1 MGEEKKMRMKWVFLF
16 GCIVFLCIFTGGHC
30 NKSEPVPGKHYYF
43 DVCGSWMV
51 VVYPY
56 GEYDVW
62 STKLVW
68 GEVGRGI
75 IRVETFPP
83 FPTGGDHFPWNDD
96 PAPYGGHPDN
106 PLRSPNW
113 VGWSSD
119 CKESYFWGVR
129 RTPTGRIIPVVH
141 RFSVTEGTW
150 LPPREVTEASAPIL
164 RGPQD
169 STVYPFYPVGS
180 DKLLSLEMDGSE
192 GVYRFWV
199 FEEERWVKSGEL
211 RCSYPPP
218 GTEVEDPG
226 CQGYLTSHKDPWEGV
241 WIPLAYLLHPDPGN
255 TTGWRPSP
263 YFPRNTGLLRKG
275 RIAEMR
281 VDIHRILFFRASEGD
296 GVTAVVSF
304 HPVYHWLDPYY
315 SFSRGFNIVYGLFPP
330 AGERAWFL
338 AEKAETTVIEGSNR
352 VTDEKVVIVGVPL
365 LEPFPPLSEELKTYW
380 DAGFC
385 RPLENCRYWED
396 RLVVKELLDL
406 EAETKSLGYYYDFQ
420 YYLHVWDRGRY
431 AYAAIPIPKKEQYQ
445 DEFRIMV
452 IDKVTGDV
460 QVNSIYYPLVPRKGN
475 WRSIPGAFSEF
486 SFAVSETGDPEFL
499 REEVMMWKGNGEC
512 TRSYLY
518 WFVKEGENWK
528 KYKIDEG
535 GCVP

>member
-1 MGEEKKMRMKWVFLF
+1 MGEEKKMRMKWVFLL
-16 GCIVFLCIFTGGHC
+16 GCIVFLFTGC
-30 NKSEPVPGKHYYF
+30 CQPKCSRYYMAPLMTE
-43 DVCGSWMV
+43 DYLDLCGPRMMAMALGV
-51 VVYPY
+51 I
-56 GEYDVW
+56 
-62 STKLVW
+62 STPTVIW

-75 IRVETFPP
+75 IQVETFSPP
-83 FPTGGDHFPWNDD
+83 QTEGDLFLWEPRSSSYFYNPNSRFPT
-96 PAPYGGHPDN
+96 
-106 PLRSPNW
+106 W

-129 RTPTGRIIPVVH
+129 RIPIWRIIPVVH
-141 RFSVTEGTW
+141 RFSITEGTW

-164 RGPQD
+164 TDPED
-169 STVYPFYPVGS
+169 TTVHPFYPIGS
-180 DKLLSLEMDGSE
+180 DRLLSLEMYGSE

-199 FEEERWVKSGEL
+199 WGEERWVKSGEL
-211 RCSYPPP
+211 RCSFPPP
-218 GTEVEDPG
+218 GTDVEDPG
-226 CQGYLTSHKDPWEGV
+226 CQGDLTSHKDAWEGV
-241 WIPLAYLLHPDPGN
+241 WIPIAYLIQLDYLRKIV
-255 TTGWRPSP
+255 GWKPFP
-263 YFPRNTGLLRKG
+263 YLPQNTGLLGKG
-275 RIAEMR
+275 RIAEMTE
-281 VDIHRILFFRASEGD
+281 DIHRILFFRVSEGD

-338 AEKAETTVIEGSNR
+338 AKKAETTVIEGEKR
-352 VTDEKVVIVGVPL
+352 ITDEKVVIVGVPL

-385 RPLENCRYWED
+385 RPPENCRYWED
-396 RLVVKELLDL
+396 RLVVKEPLDL

-420 YYLHVWDRGRY
+420 YYSHIWDRGRY
-431 AYAAIPIPKKEQYQ
+431 AYVAVPIPKKEQYQ
-445 DEFRIMV
+445 EEFRIMV
-452 IDKVTGDV
+452 IDKVTGDL
-460 QVNSIYYPLVPRKGN
+460 QVNSIYYPLVARKGN

-499 REEVMMWKGNGEC
+499 REEVMMWKGDGEC